1 MIELNISE
9 CEDHDES
16 DLPNLSLRPELPVED
31 GTILTI
37 TCNKGFALQKG
48 DLTVECFKRKLVYT
62 AKPQCIKY
70 SELFLVILLNLRN
83 INALNLLRL
92 E

>member
-16 DLPNLSLRPELPVED
+16 DLPNLSLRPKLPVED

-37 TCNKGFALQKG
+37 TCNNGFALQKG
-48 DLTVECFKRKLVYT
+48 DFTVECFKRKLVY
-62 AKPQCIKY
+62 AVKPECVSY
-70 SELFLVILLNLRN
+70 SELCLVILSN
-83 INALNLLRL
+83 
-92 E
+92 